1 MSNFGF
7 YVIPVVLAIT
17 VILGILKKV
26 SIFDVFLK
34 GASEGINSTFSI
46 APSLIGLITAVS
58 MIKASGAL
66 DIFANFAEPIS
77 NIIGIPAQ
85 VIPLAILKPIS
96 GSGSIA
102 LLDNIFK
109 NFGTDTDIGKIAS
122 VIMGSTET
130 TFYTLTVYF
139 GCIGIKKLRH
149 AVACALFTDLVAIVC
164 SIILVKLFCFG

>member
-26 SIFDVFLK
+26 SVFDVFLK

-85 VIPLAILKPIS
+85 IIPLAILKPIS

-139 GCIGIKKLRH
+139 GCIGVKKLRH
-149 AVACALFTDLVAIVC
+149 AVACALVTDLVAIVC
-164 SIILVKLFCFG
+164 STILVKLF

>member
-1 MSNFGF
+1 MDSIGF
-7 YVIPVVLAIT
+7 YIIPVVLAS
-17 VILGILKKV
+17 VII
-26 SIFDVFLK
+26 IVFLNK
-34 GASEGINSTFSI
+34 VPVFDTFLSGASEGINSTFSI

-66 DIFANFAEPIS
+66 DIFSHFTQPIAEL
-77 NIIGIPAQ
+77 IGIPSQ

-102 LLDNIFK
+102 LLDNILK
-109 NFGTDTDIGKIAS
+109 NFGTDSQIGKIAS

-139 GCIGIKKLRH
+139 GCIGIKKSRH
-149 AVACALFTDLVAIVC
+149 AVVCALLTDLIAIISC
-164 SIILVKLFCFG
+164 LTLVKIL